1 MSESSSDSSAH
12 LPPPSS
18 SNQHGGW
25 RAVKYILGNETFE
38 KLAAMSL
45 IANLVVYL
53 HTQYNLDNTYSA
65 EVFSIWSGF
74 SNFLP
79 LLGAYVADAY
89 LGKYHMLFFGL
100 IASFLGMALVSL
112 GAGLPSLR
120 PPACNVPTDC
130 IQPTG
135 PQLAVLYIGLG
146 LMAAGSGGLR
156 PCNIA
161 FGADQFDVSTE
172 KGRAQLESFCNWWY
186 FLFTVALLLALTLV
200 VYIQTNVSW
209 LLGFAIPTACFA
221 ISTVLFLLGRNTY
234 IRMKPKGSVIV
245 DLVKV
250 IVASSRK
257 RHVNIGTYSEL
268 SFYDPP
274 PTDPKITVVRTD
286 RFTCLDK
293 ASVILDAN
301 ELNDEGKPRDG
312 WRLCSVKQV
321 EELKAILRTIPVWV
335 AGIFCFLSMT
345 QTGSF
350 GILQAIQM
358 HKSVGNHRFNV
369 PPAWLGLVPMISLSI
384 WIYIYE
390 KIFIPW
396 AQKAFAGGRRLS
408 IEHRIL
414 IGIVF
419 SIICMIVSGTVEVER
434 RESALKRGS
443 FESPMSMWMLV
454 PQFTLSGLTEA
465 FAAIAMM
472 ELLTSYWPENMK
484 AIGGAV
490 FFLSLSIA
498 NYLTTIL
505 IEVIKATTSLKGRKP
520 WLGGNDLN
528 KNRLEYYYYTIAVIG
543 ALNLFYFLLFARHFL
558 CSKVLPIRHSVDEQL
573 DSEERGTR

>member
-1 MSESSSDSSAH
+1 MAGESHDSSAH

-18 SNQHGGW
+18 SNKLGGW

-45 IANLVVYL
+45 IANLVLYL
-53 HTQYNLDNTYSA
+53 HAQYNLDNTYSA

-79 LLGAYVADAY
+79 LLGAYLADAY
-89 LGKYHMLFFGL
+89 LGKYRMLFYGL
-100 IASFLGMALVSL
+100 ISSFLGLALVSL
-112 GAGLPSLR
+112 GAGIPSLR
-120 PPACNVPTDC
+120 PPSCTNPTDC

-135 PQLAVLYIGLG
+135 LQLAVLFIGLG
-146 LMAAGSGGLR
+146 LLAVGSGGLR

-172 KGRAQLESFCNWWY
+172 KGRAQLESFCKWWY
-186 FLFTVALLLALTLV
+186 LLFTLALLVALTLV
-200 VYIQTNVSW
+200 VYIQTNISW
-209 LLGFAIPTACFA
+209 FVGFAIPTACFA
-221 ISTVLFLLGRNTY
+221 VALVIFLVGRNTY
-234 IRMKPKGSVIV
+234 IRLKPKGSVIV
-245 DLVKV
+245 DLLKV
-250 IVASSRK
+250 IVAASKK
-257 RHVNIGTYSEL
+257 RRVNIGTDSEL
-268 SFYDPP
+268 SYYDPP
-274 PTDPKITVVRTD
+274 PSDPNATVVRTD
-286 RFTCLDK
+286 RFPYLDK
-293 ASVILDAN
+293 ASVIVEAN
-301 ELNDEGKPRDG
+301 ELNEEGEPRDS

-358 HKSVGNHRFNV
+358 HKSVGRHFNI
-369 PPAWLGLVPMISLSI
+369 PPAWLGLVPMIALSI

-396 AQKAFAGGRRLS
+396 SQKAVIGGRRLS

-419 SIICMIVSGTVEVER
+419 SIIGMVVSGVVEAER
-434 RESALKRGS
+434 RETALKNAS

-454 PQFTLSGLTEA
+454 PQFALSGLTEA

-505 IEVIKATTSLKGRKP
+505 IVVIKGTTFFEGKTP

-543 ALNLFYFLLFARHFL
+543 VMNMFYYILFARHFL
-558 CSKVLPIRHSVDEQL
+558 YSKVLPVGPGVAEQL
-573 DSEERGTR
+573 DNEERGAR

>member
-1 MSESSSDSSAH
+1 MAESHDSSAH

-18 SNQHGGW
+18 STQLGGW

-79 LLGAYVADAY
+79 LLGAYLADAH

-100 IASFLGMALVSL
+100 IVSFLGMALVSL
-112 GAGLPSLR
+112 GAGIPPLR
-120 PPACNVPTDC
+120 PPACTNPSDC

-135 PQLAVLYIGLG
+135 LQLSVLYIGLG
-146 LMAAGSGGLR
+146 LLALGSGGLR

-186 FLFTVALLLALTLV
+186 LLFTVALLVALTLV
-200 VYIQTNVSW
+200 VYIQTNISW

-221 ISTVLFLLGRNTY
+221 LSTVLFLLGRKTY
-234 IRMKPKGSVIV
+234 IRLKPRGSVIV

-250 IVASSRK
+250 IVAASRK
-257 RHVNIGTYSEL
+257 RHVNIGTDSEL
-268 SFYDPP
+268 SYYDPP
-274 PTDPKITVVRTD
+274 PSDPKMTVIRTD
-286 RFTCLDK
+286 RFPCLDK
-293 ASVILDAN
+293 ASVIMNAN

-312 WRLCSVKQV
+312 WRLCSVQQV
-321 EELKAILRTIPVWV
+321 EELKAILRTTPVWV

-358 HKSVGNHRFNV
+358 HKSVGNHHFNI

-396 AQKAFAGGRRLS
+396 AQKALAGGRRLS

-419 SIICMIVSGTVEVER
+419 SVVCMVVSGTVEVQR
-434 RESALKRGS
+434 RESALKQGS
-443 FESPMSMWMLV
+443 FESPSSMWMLV
-454 PQFTLSGLTEA
+454 PQFALSGLTEA

-472 ELLTSYWPENMK
+472 ELLTTYWPENMK

-505 IEVIKATTSLKGRKP
+505 IEAIKATTSLNGRTP

-543 ALNLFYFLLFARHFL
+543 VLNLFYFSFFARHFL
-558 CSKVLPIRHSVDEQL
+558 YSKVLPVRPSVAEQL
-573 DSEERGTR
+573 DSEEKGTR